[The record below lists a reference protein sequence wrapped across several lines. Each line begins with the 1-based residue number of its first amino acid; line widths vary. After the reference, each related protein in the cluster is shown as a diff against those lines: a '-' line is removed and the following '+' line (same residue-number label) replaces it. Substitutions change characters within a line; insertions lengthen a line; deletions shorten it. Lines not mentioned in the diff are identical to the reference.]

1 MATGWFQ
8 QVTYRVWALL
18 KDTATAWSED
28 KVPRHG
34 AALAYYTV
42 FSIVPLLVV
51 VIAIIG
57 LLFGREATE
66 SYILDQIADVM
77 DRKALRH
84 SKTCFSGQTSRAPV
98 SWPR

>member
-1 MATGWFQ
+1 MAFGWFH
-8 QVTYRVWALL
+8 QVTYRRVWALL

-66 SYILDQIADVM
+66 SYILDQIADVIGPQS
-77 DRKALRH
+77 A
-84 SKTCFSGQTSRAPV
+84 
-98 SWPR
+98 